1 MHSLPSAGTGI
12 VLKTFSGHLSGFFEL
27 SHRLNDTKLNFL
39 HVAHSD
45 RAGEFHLLFDH
56 HSYPVKIPRW
66 RVQDIDTEDDWKRAE
81 LLYKHIKE
89 NYYG

>member
-1 MHSLPSAGTGI
+1 MLNCKKVCLFAVEKEDLHDAAQFYWGKPSAW
-12 VLKTFSGHLSGFFEL
+12 
-27 SHRLNDTKLNFL
+27 LN
-39 HVAHSD
+39 SI
-45 RAGEFHLLFDH
+45 RLFDR
-56 HSYPVKIPRW
+56 HSFPIKIPRW